1 MTQNYL
7 QQSDFIAQKAYKTKN
22 CLETMTSS
30 LIPSLDRTYNIGS
43 AQRAINEIH
52 AKKVYVDSN
61 SLVVGTAVLSA
72 LGDKLSKGKGTL
84 INGNDVESMLS
95 DYKTFLDSGNAG
107 EVFVSKGN
115 KDTAW
120 NSQFCRATTP
130 SVLQSGLITTSSV
143 TGTFNFVTPFNA
155 IPIVTITLYGSANN
169 YGWLESVTDTS
180 FTWRLNTAIP
190 NLPISWI
197 AIAATTL

>member
-22 CLETMTSS
+22 CQETMTSS
-30 LIPSLDRTYNIGS
+30 LIPSIDGTYNIGS
-43 AQRAINEIH
+43 ASRPINEIH

-72 LGDKLSKGKGTL
+72 LGDKLSMGKGTL
-84 INGNDVESMLS
+84 INGTDVEAILS
-95 DYKTFLDSGNAG
+95 DFTTFINSGNAG
-107 EVFVSKGN
+107 EVFVSNGN
-115 KDTAW
+115 NITAW

-130 SVLQSGLITTSSV
+130 SVLQSGLIVSSSV
-143 TGTFNFVTPFNA
+143 SGTFNFVTPFNA

-180 FTWRLNTAIP
+180 FTWRVNTVIP
-190 NLPISWI
+190 NMRISWI
-197 AIAATTL
+197 AVAATTL